1 MLAEIPVASQQLSS
15 EWRAWASI
23 VLPWIMVSKAHSG
36 AGNSGSGSFDN
47 NGFVIMA
54 AGRGSGAGAF

>member
-1 MLAEIPVASQQLSS
+1 MLAEVLVASQQLSS
-15 EWRAWASI
+15 KWRASI

-54 AGRGSGAGAF
+54 AGRGSGAGAS